1 MKKNIMRLFLTAL
14 VLVLVFSVSVFSAAA
29 TEVTTAVA
37 SSEFFTHQGE
47 TFTTTVYIPD
57 NANIIG
63 FEVTLNY
70 DTDIITLV
78 SAEEH
83 EDIKGSVVYNV
94 EQPGEIVINY
104 AGTSKNVTSYMPL
117 INLTFSADENVGVG
131 AYDCL
136 SVDRSAKYIAHRL
149 NNAGILDQVDFVCDF
164 SKLNIYEMGDVD
176 LGGTLDIADV
186 IYIRR
191 HLAKLEGAVFDEFKL
206 TLADTYYDRIVDIAD
221 AMALQ
226 RHLARLDVI
235 YGNRVNVTFLD
246 VNGDKV
252 AAKSVLYNGT
262 LNSIPFVPAEEGYS
276 GGVWSQSATEYIAPV
291 YTNMTN
297 DVTLYAYYEGGKVS
311 EAVEYYKRQLTEQ
324 YYKGD
329 MATNLSSDL
338 NLWSTLAYQDGYY
351 ANFIWNSD
359 SNYILNSTTGKFTKP
374 TYPQEMTLTAK
385 IISYDANNK
394 IEAEDNISFTYAVPG
409 EFVTPKKAAVADW
422 IYHYFTDP
430 TDGKYRV
437 NYDVKLIA
445 KLNNVI
451 IPVEGT
457 MYDNFEIRLNWYQNV
472 DGVEVPINQIKRTT
486 SAQLNDYVCVA
497 TFNGKPLDGDGKIYV
512 DDVEVTAIEQIE
524 IRNHIIQQIAANMGT
539 LATDG
544 VALWNNDTV
553 YGTSVTWETG
563 NADIAYISNNT
574 VELKDDAVT
583 GSTLPLNA
591 RISYAVDGGTEEFVL
606 AYNLTVSCDN
616 TVIKAPENMDPELYK
631 AIKAEL
637 EENLGYRGDLTSA
650 ALANVKFVNLDLSDY
665 PDIASLRGLSYCTN
679 LRTLNISGLH
689 ITDGTMNQIAT
700 LSYLEAFIARGCG
713 LDNLSDGGQATLRNA
728 VRLKMIDLTDNNFT
742 SLDSVFAEGVKYGS
756 LREVYL
762 SNNKLTDI
770 NALKRAPIITYLSLS
785 NNGLT
790 TAGTAAIADYPYL
803 QYLSLAH
810 NKIDSVEH
818 LTGLKHLVELRLHH
832 NQLTNVRGLRTLLD
846 LEILYLGHNQITDVG
861 FLSSLTALEVFY
873 VNDNEITDISAL
885 STLNK
890 LEIINVN
897 NNNLSSVSVLR
908 NYSGTLTE
916 IYAENNNL
924 TDFSFINGATKLHIL
939 MLAGNQAERA
949 QSNMTT
955 WLSGLTEL
963 EVLTL
968 SDIKLT
974 DLSFLASMGKLA
986 RLDVANCGLGAFTGE
1001 TSNIEH
1007 IANCYSKLRILNISD
1022 NNMSGSEEELLKL
1035 RDLSLLT
1042 VLYAD
1047 NVCDDLDVTDL
1058 TYSMPELMYIS
1069 MESCGIDTLRWLFK
1083 YNNLA
1088 YVDLAGN
1095 DISSVCL
1102 ESDISNAS
1110 IKTLKE
1116 LYLDTNVP
1124 CTFTDAYRVVDF
1136 NVGKLSLAG
1145 ISVNRIEHLPYL
1157 DNVKYLNLSN
1167 TGLTT
1172 LVGDDAE
1179 LSENYSIERYATVET
1194 IDVSGLETDIS
1205 VIENL
1210 PKLKTVYAVGTADSK
1225 LFCEGNLH
1233 ALQRMHNAGIK
1244 CYLYD
1249 KQTEYKPVAATEG
1262 TEVLA
1267 QLEDIS
1273 CEVTVAA
1280 DNVFSINNPFMVD
1293 EVNDF
1298 DITWS
1303 VSNTDNYEIVDNYLA
1318 VKDYTGIDDEE
1329 LTITAQIT
1337 VYPDQ
1342 APVTRE
1348 FKIKTK
1354 ILRASAE
1361 YFETTATGY
1370 SKQLTRGKTFV
1381 YDLSIKAV
1389 ATTDF
1394 DIPVKPVVDYI
1405 TYDYIGSN
1413 GIPYVNILTV
1423 GQNHNYAIADNAPLD
1438 ETVTIKINIGH
1449 TTKDGVSVND
1459 VDEITVPVTV
1469 ASRTFTVTVVLNGG
1483 QLIDAN
1489 GTSRESFEC
1498 VEDALIFE
1506 DMSVQ
1511 KTGYLFEGWYTDAE
1525 FQHLYSLDGSDAYM
1539 PSENITLYASW
1550 KAHSFNLNFDP
1561 AGGTVDET
1569 TRLVLCDTPV
1579 GELPAPART
1588 GFTFGGWFT
1597 AGGTQITDTSSM
1609 ATAEDITVTAKW
1621 TIITYTAN
1629 WNSGTGY
1636 SITVKRTSSPNAGA
1650 SSDTLSSG
1658 EAVYHGDVLSISY
1671 AASTGYT
1678 LTNSGST
1685 AITVTGNVTS
1695 SDIYASAKVN
1705 SYTVSWASDD
1715 CYFLSVNRTSSPY
1728 AGASL
1733 GELGNGESIYY
1744 GDDLSVSY
1752 WGATGYSVTDHGITS
1767 ITVTGDVTSSDIY
1780 ASTKVNSYTY
1790 NVVYKSSNGTNL
1802 GSTTVTYNYGT
1813 TNTISAPAKSGYT
1826 TPSSQSVKWDSTSA
1840 KTITFTYVPVTQPTT
1855 QSLTSGNWWKP
1866 NSSTGI
1872 TYSVKGE
1879 YRNRTANSV
1888 QIRIVWT
1895 QSIKSAAFGYNQY
1908 FYCSLWN
1915 GGVNRGN
1922 TGNVQIA
1929 STSTWPYYSANGPW
1943 HTNSVTAYSG
1953 WVTVSLST
1961 TNATTVDVACDW
1973 WTNGTSASG
1982 SWSNKTISIPAY

>member
-1 MKKNIMRLFLTAL
+1 MKKNVMRVLLTAL
-14 VLVLVFSVSVFSAAA
+14 VLVLVFSASVLSVMA
-29 TEVTTAVA
+29 TETTAVVA

-47 TFTTTVYIPD
+47 AFTTTIYIPD

-70 DTDIITLV
+70 DTDLVTLLEV
-78 SAEEH
+78 EEH
-83 EDIKGSVVYNV
+83 EDLKGTVVFNV
-94 EQPGEIVINY
+94 EQPGKIVLNY
-104 AGTSKNVTSYMPL
+104 AGTSKNITSYMPL
-117 INLTFSADENVGVG
+117 VNLKFAVGENVGVG
-131 AYDCL
+131 TYDFFT
-136 SVDRSAKYIAHRL
+136 VDQNATYSAHSL
-149 NNAGILDQVDFVCDF
+149 NSSGTLDQVNFTCDF
-164 SKLNIYEMGDVD
+164 AKLNIYEMGDVD
-176 LGGTLDIADV
+176 LGGTLNIADV

-191 HLAKLEGAVFDEFKL
+191 HLAKLEGAILNDFKL
-206 TLADTYYDRIVDIAD
+206 TLADTYYDGVVDIAD
-221 AMALQ
+221 AMAMQ
-226 RHLARLDVI
+226 RYLARLDVV
-235 YGNRVNVTFLD
+235 YGNRVNITFLD
-246 VNGDKV
+246 INGNKV
-252 AAKSVLYNGT
+252 AAKSVLYDGT
-262 LNSIPFVPAEEGYS
+262 LNSIPFIPAADGYS

-291 YTNMTN
+291 YTNMTK
-297 DVTLYAYYEGGKVS
+297 DVTLYAYYEGGKIS
-311 EAVEYYKRQLTEQ
+311 EAVAYYKRQLTEQ
-324 YYKGD
+324 YYSGD

-338 NLWSTLAYQDGYY
+338 NLWSTLSYQDGYY

-394 IEAEDNISFTYAVPG
+394 IEAEDSISFTYSVPG
-409 EFVTPKKAAVADW
+409 EFVTPTKSAVADW

-430 TDGKYRV
+430 SDGKYRV

-512 DDVEVTAIEQIE
+512 DDVGVTAIEQIE
-524 IRNHIIQQIAANMGT
+524 IRNYIIQQIAANMGT

-544 VALWNNDTV
+544 IALWNNDTV
-553 YGTSVTWETG
+553 YGTNVTWETG
-563 NADIAYISNNT
+563 NADIAYISNNI
-574 VELKDDAVT
+574 VELKDDAVS

-591 RISYAVDGGTEEFVL
+591 RVSYAVDDGTEEFVL

-650 ALANVKFVNLDLSDY
+650 ALANMKFVNLDLSDY
-665 PDIASLRGLSYCTN
+665 PDITSLRGLSYCTN

-700 LSYLEAFIARGCG
+700 LSYLEAFVARGCG

-742 SLDSVFAEGVKYGS
+742 MLDSVFAEGVNYGS

-762 SNNKLTDI
+762 SDNKLTDI

-790 TAGTAAIADYPYL
+790 TADTAAIAEYPYL

-818 LTGLKHLVELRLHH
+818 LTGLKHLTELRLHN
-832 NQLTNVRGLRTLLD
+832 NQLTNVRGLRTLLN
-846 LEILYLGHNQITDVG
+846 LEVLYLGHNQITDVG
-861 FLSSLTALEVFY
+861 FLNTLTALEVFY

-939 MLAGNQAERA
+939 MLAGNKAERA
-949 QSNMTT
+949 QSNMTS

-974 DLSFLASMGKLA
+974 DLSFLASMEKLA

-1001 TSNIEH
+1001 TSNIDY
-1007 IANCYSKLRILNISD
+1007 IANRYSKLRILNISD

-1047 NVCDDLDVTDL
+1047 NVCDNLDVYTL

-1069 MESCGIDTLRWLFK
+1069 MENCGVDTLHWLFK

-1136 NVGKLSLAG
+1136 NVEKLSLAG
-1145 ISVNRIEHLPYL
+1145 VSVNRIEHLPYL
-1157 DNVKYLNLSN
+1157 DNVRYLNLSN

-1179 LSENYSIERYATVET
+1179 LAENYSIERYATVET

-1205 VIENL
+1205 PLEEL
-1210 PKLKTVYAVGTADSK
+1210 AGLETVYAVGTADSK
-1225 LFCEGNLH
+1225 LFYEDNLH
-1233 ALQRMHNAGIK
+1233 TLQRMYNAGIT

-1249 KQTEYKPVAATEG
+1249 KETAYTPD
-1262 TEVLA
+1262 A
-1267 QLEDIS
+1267 QLEGTQILGLLPDIS
-1273 CEVTVAA
+1273 C
-1280 DNVFSINNPFMVD
+1280 SISIATDQIISNNNPVLLN
-1293 EVNDF
+1293 VINDF

-1303 VSNTDNYEIVDNYLA
+1303 VSNNDNYEIVDNRLS
-1318 VKDYTGIDDEE
+1318 VKDYTGLDDEA
-1329 LTITAQIT
+1329 LTMTAEIT

-1342 APVTRE
+1342 ESVIRAFTIHTNV
-1348 FKIKTK
+1348 
-1354 ILRASAE
+1354 LRMTADYYE
-1361 YFETTATGY
+1361 IDATGY
-1370 SKQLTRGKTFV
+1370 SRQLARDKSFTYKINV
-1381 YDLSIKAV
+1381 KA
-1389 ATTDF
+1389 AQTEGF
-1394 DIPVKPVVDYI
+1394 AEPVKPVVDYI
-1405 TYDYIGSN
+1405 DYSYSAVSQSGEA
-1413 GIPYVNILTV
+1413 IPYPNVLTI
-1423 GQNHNYAIADNAPLD
+1423 GENNTYTIAIAAPLD
-1438 ETVTIKINIGH
+1438 ATATIAIHIGH
-1449 TTKDGVSVND
+1449 TTKSGDKIND
-1459 VDEITVPVTV
+1459 MDAITAPVTV
-1469 ASRTFTVTVVLNGG
+1469 ASRTFTVTFMSNGG
-1483 QLIDAN
+1483 KVVDSN
-1489 GTSRESFEC
+1489 GASIETYEC
-1498 VEDALIFE
+1498 VEDSLIFE
-1506 DMSVQ
+1506 NLTVSRV
-1511 KTGYLFEGWYTDAE
+1511 GYLFEGWYKDDAFE
-1525 FQHLYSLDGSDAYM
+1525 QLFSLDGTDAVM
-1539 PSENITLYASW
+1539 PSKSITLYAKW

-1561 AGGTVDET
+1561 NGGTVSET

-1579 GELPAPART
+1579 GELPTPTRT
-1588 GFTFGGWFT
+1588 GYTFDGWFT
-1597 AGGTQITDTSSM
+1597 ADGEQITASSSM
-1609 ATAEDITVTAKW
+1609 ATAEDITVAAKW
-1621 TIITYTAN
+1621 TIIPYSAT
-1629 WNSGTGY
+1629 WNTGTGY

-1650 SSDTLSSG
+1650 ATGTLSSG
-1658 EAVYHGDVLSISY
+1658 AAIYHGDVLAISY

-1678 LTNSGST
+1678 LTSSGST

-1695 SDIYASAKVN
+1695 SNIYASAKVNSYSASWSTGTGYSITVKRTSSPLACASISTLSSGDTIYYGDVLSITYTASTGYSLTSTGMTSITVTGNITSSNIYASAKVN
-1705 SYTVSWASDD
+1705 SYT
-1715 CYFLSVNRTSSPY
+1715 Y
-1728 AGASL
+1728 
-1733 GELGNGESIYY
+1733 SI
-1744 GDDLSVSY
+1744 
-1752 WGATGYSVTDHGITS
+1752 
-1767 ITVTGDVTSSDIY
+1767 
-1780 ASTKVNSYTY
+1780 
-1790 NVVYKSSNGTNL
+1790 VYVSSNGTNL
-1802 GSTTVTYNYGT
+1802 GSSTATYNYGT

-1826 TPSSQSVKWDSTSA
+1826 TPSSQSVVWDSTSA
-1840 KTITFTYVPVTQPTT
+1840 KTITFIYTPIGASNSTKTGTLCSSPVV
-1855 QSLTSGNWWKP
+1855 
-1866 NSSTGI
+1866 
-1872 TYSVKGE
+1872 TYSAKIE

-1888 QIRIVWT
+1888 QVRVIWT
-1895 QSIKSAAFGYNQY
+1895 STIAAYNYNSYGQVY
-1908 FYCSLWN
+1908 TATI
-1915 GGVNRGN
+1915 G
-1922 TGNVQIA
+1922 
-1929 STSTWPYYSANGPW
+1929 STSKTTTVNSYGTWKNSTSSARSSTGTSDW
-1943 HTNSVTAYSG
+1943 I
-1953 WVTVSLST
+1953 TVSLNT
-1961 TNATTVDVACDW
+1961 TNATTVSLGINYYQVNS
-1973 WTNGTSASG
+1973 NGTNMTQYYGAYGYSTT
-1982 SWSNKTISIPAY
+1982 WTVNIPAY

>member
-14 VLVLVFSVSVFSAAA
+14 VLVLVFSMSAFSAMAA
-29 TEVTTAVA
+29 EVTTAVA

-47 TFTTTVYIPD
+47 TFTTTIYIPD
-57 NANIIG
+57 DANIVD
-63 FEVTLNY
+63 FELTLNY
-70 DTDIITLV
+70 DTNLITLV
-78 SAEEH
+78 DAVEN
-83 EDIKGSVVYNV
+83 EDIKGAVVFNTDN
-94 EQPGEIVINY
+94 PGEIAINY
-104 AGTSKNVTSYMPL
+104 TRTSKNVTSYMPL
-117 INLTFSADENVGVG
+117 VDLTFAVNENIGIGV
-131 AYDCL
+131 YDCFT
-136 SVDRSAKYIAHRL
+136 VDKDQTYVAHRL
-149 NNAGILDQVDFVCDF
+149 DESDNYEEVDFECNF
-164 SKLNIYEMGDVD
+164 SKLHIYEMGDVN
-176 LGGTLDIADV
+176 LSGKVDIGDATG
-186 IYIRR
+186 IRR
-191 HLAKLEGAVFDEFKL
+191 HLAGFTNSILADFKL
-206 TLADTYYDRIVDIAD
+206 TLADTYYDKVIDIAD
-221 AMALQ
+221 ASCLQ
-226 RHLARLDVI
+226 RHLARFNVV

-246 VNGDKV
+246 IDGNKV
-252 AAKSVLYNGT
+252 AAKSVLHNGT
-262 LNSIPFVPAEEGYS
+262 LYSIPFVPVADGYS

-291 YTNMTN
+291 YTNMTK

-359 SNYILNSTTGKFTKP
+359 SNYVLNSTTGKFTKP

-394 IEAEDNISFTYAVPG
+394 IEAEDSISFTYAVPG
-409 EFVTPKKAAVADW
+409 EFVTPTKAAVADW
-422 IYHYFTDP
+422 IYHYFTDSS
-430 TDGKYRV
+430 DGKYRV

-486 SAQLNDYVCVA
+486 SAQLNDYICVA
-497 TFNGKPLDGDGKIYV
+497 TFNGKPLDGDGKIYI
-512 DDVEVTAIEQIE
+512 DNVEVTAIEQIE

-553 YGTSVTWETG
+553 YGTNVTWESG
-563 NADIAYISNNT
+563 KADIAYIANNK

-591 RISYAVDGGTEEFVL
+591 RVSYAVDGGTEEFVL

-665 PDIASLRGLSYCTN
+665 PDITSLRGLSYCTN

-700 LSYLEAFIARGCG
+700 LSYLEAFVARGCG

-728 VRLKMIDLTDNNFT
+728 VRLKMIDLTDNGFT

-832 NQLTNVRGLRTLLD
+832 NQLTDVRGLRTLIN
-846 LEILYLGHNQITDVG
+846 LEILYLGHNQIADVG
-861 FLSSLTALEVFY
+861 FLSTLTALEVLY
-873 VNDNEITDISAL
+873 VNDNNISDISAL

-897 NNNLSSVSVLR
+897 NNNLSSISVLR
-908 NYSGTLTE
+908 NYSGNLTE

-924 TDFSFINGATKLHIL
+924 TDFSFINGATKLHVL
-939 MLAGNQAERA
+939 MLAGNKAERA

-955 WLSGLTEL
+955 WLSGLTRL

-974 DLSFLASMGKLA
+974 DLSFLASMEKLA

-1001 TSNIEH
+1001 TSNIDY

-1022 NNMSGSEEELLKL
+1022 NDMSGNEEELLKL

-1047 NVCDDLDVTDL
+1047 NVCADLDVTDL

-1069 MESCGIDTLRWLFK
+1069 LENCGIDTLRWLFK

-1136 NVGKLSLAG
+1136 NVEKLSLAG
-1145 ISVNRIEHLPYL
+1145 VSVNRIEHLPCL

-1172 LVGDDAE
+1172 LVGSDAE
-1179 LSENYSIERYATVET
+1179 LSENYSIERYTTVET

-1210 PKLKTVYAVGTADSK
+1210 PKVKTVYAVGTADSK
-1225 LFCEGNLH
+1225 LFYEGNLH
-1233 ALQRMHNAGIK
+1233 ALQRMYNAGIK

-1267 QLEDIS
+1267 QLKDIS

-1303 VSNTDNYEIVDNYLA
+1303 VSNTDNYEIVDNYLS

-1348 FKIKTK
+1348 FKVKTN

-1361 YFETTATGY
+1361 YFETNVTGY

-1389 ATTDF
+1389 QTADF
-1394 DIPVKPVVDYI
+1394 SVPVKPVVDYI
-1405 TYDYIGSN
+1405 TYDYVGSN

-1423 GQNHNYAIADNAPLD
+1423 GENHNYVIADNAPLD

-1449 TTKDGVSVND
+1449 ITKNGVSVND
-1459 VDEITVPVTV
+1459 VEEITASVTV
-1469 ASRTFTVTVVLNGG
+1469 ASRTFTVSVVLNGG
-1483 QLIDAN
+1483 QLVDVN

-1506 DMSVQ
+1506 DLTVQ

-1525 FQHLYSLDGSDAYM
+1525 LKQLYSLDGSDAVM
-1539 PSENITLYASW
+1539 PSENITLYAKW
-1550 KAHSFNLNFDP
+1550 KAHSFNLNFN
-1561 AGGTVDET
+1561 ANGGTVSEAS
-1569 TRLVLCDTPV
+1569 RLVLCDTAV
-1579 GELPAPART
+1579 GELPTPTRT
-1588 GFTFGGWFT
+1588 GYTFGGWFT
-1597 AGGTQITDTSSM
+1597 ANGEQITATSSM
-1609 ATAEDITVTAKW
+1609 ATAEDITVSAKW
-1621 TIITYTAN
+1621 TIITYTVN
-1629 WNSGTGY
+1629 WNTGKGYNIIVKRTSSPNAGASTGTLSSGAAIYHGDVLSISYAAGTGYTLTSSGSTSITVTGNVTSSNIYASAKVNSYTASWSSDTGY
-1636 SITVKRTSSPNAGA
+1636 SITVKRTSSPLAGA
-1650 SSDTLSSG
+1650 SISTLSSG
-1658 EAVYHGDVLSISY
+1658 NTVYYGDVLSITY
-1671 AASTGYT
+1671 TASTGYS
-1678 LTNSGST
+1678 LTSKGST
-1685 AITVTGNVTS
+1685 SITVTGNVTS
-1695 SDIYASAKVN
+1695 SSIYASA
-1705 SYTVSWASDD
+1705 
-1715 CYFLSVNRTSSPY
+1715 
-1728 AGASL
+1728 
-1733 GELGNGESIYY
+1733 
-1744 GDDLSVSY
+1744 
-1752 WGATGYSVTDHGITS
+1752 
-1767 ITVTGDVTSSDIY
+1767 
-1780 ASTKVNSYTY
+1780 KVNSYTY

-1813 TNTISAPAKSGYT
+1813 TNTISAPAKPGYT
-1826 TPSSQSVKWDSTSA
+1826 TPGSQSVKWDSTSA
-1840 KTITFTYVPVTQPTT
+1840 KTITFTYTPTPVSATT
-1855 QSLTSGNWWKP
+1855 KSGYVTNDTYYKLTYNV
-1866 NSSTGI
+1866 TI
-1872 TYSVKGE
+1872 E
-1879 YRNRTANSV
+1879 HRNRTATSV
-1888 QIRIVWT
+1888 QLRVTWT
-1895 QSIKSAAFGYNQY
+1895 TSLSGSGTYNNYGQW
-1908 FYCSLWN
+1908 FRASV
-1915 GGVNRGN
+1915 GSVS
-1922 TGNVQIA
+1922 TGNVNIVRQGTWGSA
-1929 STSTWPYYSANGPW
+1929 SSSTRSG
-1943 HTNSVTAYSG
+1943 TASSG
-1953 WVTVSLST
+1953 WITVPLST
-1961 TNATTVDVACDW
+1961 TNATTVNLSAYYYQANY
-1973 WTNGTSASG
+1973 NGTDITPAYANNMSAT
-1982 SWSNKTISIPAY
+1982 WAVAIPAY

>member
-1 MKKNIMRLFLTAL
+1 MKKNVIRLFLTAL
-14 VLVLVFSVSVFSAAA
+14 VLVLVFSVSSFFVMAK
-29 TEVTTAVA
+29 ETTAVVA

-47 TFTTTVYIPD
+47 TFTTTIYIPN

-70 DTDIITLV
+70 NTDIVTLLE
-78 SAEEH
+78 AEEH
-83 EDIKGSVVYNV
+83 EDLRGAVVFNV
-94 EQPGEIVINY
+94 EQPGKIVINY
-104 AGTSKNVTSYMPL
+104 AGTSKNVTSYMPMV
-117 INLTFSADENVGVG
+117 NLTFSVDENVGVG
-131 AYDCL
+131 TYDL
-136 SVDRSAKYIAHRL
+136 FTVDQDVTHNAHTL
-149 NNAGILDQVDFVCDF
+149 NSSGTLTQVDFACDF
-164 SKLNIYEMGDVD
+164 AKLNIYEMGDVD
-176 LGGTLDIADV
+176 LGGSLNIADV

-191 HLAKLEGAVFDEFKL
+191 HLAQLEGAILNDFKL
-206 TLADTYYDRIVDIAD
+206 TLADTYFDGVVDIAD
-221 AMALQ
+221 AMAMQ
-226 RHLARLDVI
+226 RYLARLDVI

-246 VNGDKV
+246 IDGNKV

-262 LNSIPFVPAEEGYS
+262 LNSIPFVPAADGYS
-276 GGVWSQSATEYIAPV
+276 GGVWSQSPTEYIAPV
-291 YTNMTN
+291 YTNMTK

-359 SNYILNSTTGKFTKP
+359 SNYVLNSTTGKFTKP

-394 IEAEDNISFTYAVPG
+394 IEAEDSISFTYAVPG
-409 EFVTPKKAAVADW
+409 EFVTPTKAAVADW
-422 IYHYFTDP
+422 IYHYFTDSS
-430 TDGKYRV
+430 DGKYRV

-486 SAQLNDYVCVA
+486 SAQLNDYICVA
-497 TFNGKPLDGDGKIYV
+497 TFNGKPLDGDGKIYI
-512 DDVEVTAIEQIE
+512 DNVEVTAIEQIE
-524 IRNHIIQQIAANMGT
+524 IQNHIIQQIAANMGT

-553 YGTSVTWETG
+553 YGTNVTWESG
-563 NADIAYISNNT
+563 NADIAYIANNK

-591 RISYAVDGGTEEFVL
+591 RVSYAVDGGTEEFVL

-650 ALANVKFVNLDLSDY
+650 ALANVKFVNLDLSAY
-665 PDIASLRGLSYCTN
+665 PDITSLRGLSYCTN

-700 LSYLEAFIARGCG
+700 LSYLEAFVARGCG

-832 NQLTNVRGLRTLLD
+832 NELTNVRGLRTLIN

-861 FLSSLTALEVFY
+861 FLSTLTALEVFY
-873 VNDNEITDISAL
+873 VNDNNISDISAL

-897 NNNLSSVSVLR
+897 NNNLSSASVLR
-908 NYSGTLTE
+908 NYSGNLTE

-939 MLAGNQAERA
+939 MLAGNKAERA

-955 WLSGLTEL
+955 WLSGLTGL

-974 DLSFLASMGKLA
+974 DLSFLASMEKLA

-1001 TSNIEH
+1001 TSNIDY

-1022 NNMSGSEEELLKL
+1022 NNMSGSEDELLKL

-1047 NVCDDLDVTDL
+1047 NVCNNLDVTDL

-1069 MESCGIDTLRWLFK
+1069 LENCGIDTLRWLFK

-1102 ESDISNAS
+1102 ESDISSAS

-1136 NVGKLSLAG
+1136 NVEKLSLAG
-1145 ISVNRIEHLPYL
+1145 VSVNRIEHLPYL
-1157 DNVKYLNLSN
+1157 DSVKYLNLSN

-1179 LSENYSIERYATVET
+1179 LAENYSVERFATVET

-1205 VIENL
+1205 LLESL
-1210 PKLKTVYAVGTADSK
+1210 PGLQTVYAVGTADSK
-1225 LFCEGNLH
+1225 LFYEGNLH
-1233 ALQRMHNAGIK
+1233 ALQRMYKAGIK

-1267 QLEDIS
+1267 QLKDIS

-1303 VSNTDNYEIVDNYLA
+1303 VSNTDNYEIVDNHLS

-1342 APVTRE
+1342 APITRE
-1348 FKIKTK
+1348 FKIKTN

-1361 YFETTATGY
+1361 YFETDATGY

-1389 ATTDF
+1389 ETTDF
-1394 DIPVKPVVDYI
+1394 NIPVKPVVDYI
-1405 TYDYIGSN
+1405 TYDYVGSN
-1413 GIPYVNILTV
+1413 DIPYVNILTV
-1423 GQNHNYAIADNAPLD
+1423 GESHNYAIADNAPLD

-1449 TTKDGVSVND
+1449 VTKDGVSVDD
-1459 VDEITVPVTV
+1459 VEEITVPVTV

-1483 QLIDAN
+1483 QLVDAN
-1489 GTSRESFEC
+1489 GTSRENFEC

-1506 DMSVQ
+1506 DLTVQ
-1511 KTGYLFEGWYTDAE
+1511 KTGYLFEGWHTDAE
-1525 FQHLYSLDGSDAYM
+1525 LKQLYSLDGSDAKM
-1539 PSENITLYASW
+1539 PSENITLYAKW
-1550 KAHSFNLNFDP
+1550 KAHSFNLNFN
-1561 AGGTVDET
+1561 ANGGAVSET

-1579 GELPAPART
+1579 GKLPTPTRT

-1597 AGGTQITDTSSM
+1597 ADGVQITDTSSM

-1621 TIITYTAN
+1621 TIITYTVK

-1636 SITVKRTSSPNAGA
+1636 SIIVKRTSSPIAGA
-1650 SSDTLSSG
+1650 PTGTLSSG
-1658 EAVYHGDVLSISY
+1658 SAVYYGDVLSISY
-1671 AASTGYT
+1671 TASTGYS
-1678 LTNSGST
+1678 LTSKGS
-1685 AITVTGNVTS
+1685 ASITVTGNVTS
-1695 SDIYASAKVN
+1695 SNIYASAKVN
-1705 SYTVSWASDD
+1705 SYTVSWSTGTG
-1715 CYFLSVNRTSSPY
+1715 YSIIVKRTSSPK
-1728 AGASL
+1728 AGASIGTL
-1733 GELGNGESIYY
+1733 SSGATIYY
-1744 GDDLSVSY
+1744 SDVLSVTYTAS
-1752 WGATGYSVTDHGITS
+1752 TGYSLSSKGGTS
-1767 ITVTGDVTSSDIY
+1767 YTVTGNITSSNIY
-1780 ASTKVNSYTY
+1780 ATASPNSYSY
-1790 NVVYKSSNGTNL
+1790 NVVYKSSNGTDL
-1802 GSTTVTYNYGT
+1802 GETTVTNKFGT

-1826 TPSSQSVKWDSTSA
+1826 TPDSQIVKWDATS
-1840 KTITFTYVPVTQPTT
+1840 KTITFTYKPISVNYTTKTGTSTSSPVVTFSAQV
-1855 QSLTSGNWWKP
+1855 Q
-1866 NSSTGI
+1866 
-1872 TYSVKGE
+1872 
-1879 YRNRTANSV
+1879 YRNRTKTSIEMRV
-1888 QIRIVWT
+1888 VWT
-1895 QSIKSAAFGYNQY
+1895 DTIAAWNYNSQAQKFDASI
-1908 FYCSLWN
+1908 N
-1915 GGVNRGN
+1915 GVS
-1922 TGNVQIA
+1922 TGRTQIA
-1929 STSTWPYYSANGPW
+1929 AYYTWQSSVSYARSATGE
-1943 HTNSVTAYSG
+1943 SA
-1953 WVTVSLST
+1953 WVTVPVSATTTSVSVSVTHVQTNIPGHLLST
-1961 TNATTVDVACDW
+1961 DYS
-1973 WTNGTSASG
+1973 GT
-1982 SWSNKTISIPAY
+1982 WSIAIPTY

>member
-1 MKKNIMRLFLTAL
+1 MKKNMMRLFLAAV
-14 VLVLVFSVSVFSAAA
+14 VLVLVFSVSAVSVVA
-29 TEVTTAVA
+29 TGNTAVVA

-47 TFTTTVYIPD
+47 TFTTTIFIPD

-70 DTDIITLV
+70 DTDIVTLLE
-78 SAEEH
+78 AEEH
-83 EDIKGSVVYNV
+83 EDIRGAVVFNV
-94 EQPGEIVINY
+94 EQPGKIVINY
-104 AGTSKNVTSYMPL
+104 AGTSKNVTTYMPL
-117 INLTFSADENVGVG
+117 VNLMFSVDENVGVG
-131 AYDCL
+131 TYDL
-136 SVDRSAKYIAHRL
+136 FTVDQNATYNAHTL
-149 NNAGILDQVDFVCDF
+149 NSSGTLDQVDFACDF
-164 SKLNIYEMGDVD
+164 AKLNIYEMGDVD
-176 LGGTLDIADV
+176 LGGTLNIADV

-191 HLAKLEGAVFDEFKL
+191 HLAKLEGAILNDFKL
-206 TLADTYYDRIVDIAD
+206 TLADTYYDGVVDIAD
-221 AMALQ
+221 AMAMQ
-226 RHLARLDVI
+226 RYLARLDVV

-246 VNGDKV
+246 VDGNKV

-262 LNSIPFVPAEEGYS
+262 LSSIPFVPAADGYS

-291 YTNMTN
+291 YTNMTK
-297 DVTLYAYYEGGKVS
+297 DVNLYAYYEGGKAS
-311 EAVEYYKRQLTEQ
+311 EAVQYYKRQLTEQ
-324 YYKGD
+324 YYGGD

-338 NLWSTLAYQDGYY
+338 NLWSTLSYQNGYY

-394 IEAEDNISFTYAVPG
+394 IEAEDSISFTYSVPG
-409 EFVTPKKAAVADW
+409 EFVTPTKAAVADW
-422 IYHYFTDP
+422 IYHYFTDSS
-430 TDGKYRV
+430 DGKYRV

-524 IRNHIIQQIAANMGT
+524 IRNYIIQQIAANMGT

-544 VALWNNDTV
+544 IALWNNDNA

-591 RISYAVDGGTEEFVL
+591 RVSYATDDSTEEFVL

-665 PDIASLRGLSYCTN
+665 PDITSLRGLSYCTN

-700 LSYLEAFIARGCG
+700 LSYLEAFVARGCG

-762 SNNKLTDI
+762 SDNKLTDI

-832 NQLTNVRGLRTLLD
+832 NELTNVRGLRTLLN

-861 FLSSLTALEVFY
+861 FLSTLTALEVFY
-873 VNDNEITDISAL
+873 VNDNNISDISAL

-924 TDFSFINGATKLHIL
+924 TDFSFINGASKLHIL
-939 MLAGNQAERA
+939 MLAGNNAELA

-955 WLSGLTEL
+955 WLAGLTEL

-968 SDIKLT
+968 SDINLT
-974 DLSFLASMGKLA
+974 DLSFLASMEKLA
-986 RLDVANCGLGAFTGE
+986 RLDVANCGLSAFTGE
-1001 TSNIEH
+1001 TSNIDF
-1007 IANCYSKLRILNISD
+1007 IANCYAKLRILDISD
-1022 NNMSGSEEELLKL
+1022 NNMAGSEEELLKL
-1035 RDLSLLT
+1035 RNLSLLT

-1047 NVCDDLDVTDL
+1047 NVCDDLDVYTL

-1069 MESCGIDTLRWLFK
+1069 MENCGVDTLRWLFK

-1136 NVGKLSLAG
+1136 NVEKLSLAG
-1145 ISVNRIEHLPYL
+1145 VLVNRIEHLPYL
-1157 DNVKYLNLSN
+1157 DSIKYLNLSN

-1172 LVGDDAE
+1172 LVGDDEE
-1179 LSENYSIERYATVET
+1179 LADHYSIERFATVET
-1194 IDVSGLETDIS
+1194 IDVSGLNADIS
-1205 VIENL
+1205 MLESMPNI
-1210 PKLKTVYAVGTADSK
+1210 KTVYAVGAADSK
-1225 LFCEGNLH
+1225 LFYEGNLH
-1233 ALQRMHNAGIK
+1233 ALQRMYNAGIE

-1249 KQTEYKPVAATEG
+1249 KQTEYEPVAVAEG
-1262 TEVLA
+1262 TDILA
-1267 QLEDIS
+1267 LLEDIS
-1273 CEVTVAA
+1273 CDVTVAA
-1280 DNVFSINNPFMVD
+1280 DNIFSLNNPFMVD
-1293 EVNDF
+1293 EINDYE
-1298 DITWS
+1298 IIWS
-1303 VSNTDNYEIVDNYLA
+1303 VSNTDNYEIVNNHLS

-1329 LTITAQIT
+1329 LTITAQIA

-1348 FKIKTK
+1348 FKISTN

-1361 YFETTATGY
+1361 YFETNAIGY
-1370 SKQLTRGKTFV
+1370 SKQLTRGKTFA
-1381 YDLSIKAV
+1381 YDLSIKA
-1389 ATTDF
+1389 AQNADF
-1394 DIPVKPVVDYI
+1394 AEPVKPVADYI
-1405 TYDYIGSN
+1405 TYDYVGSN
-1413 GIPYVNILTV
+1413 GIPYANILTV
-1423 GQNHNYAIADNAPLD
+1423 GENHNYTIADNAPLD
-1438 ETVTIKINIGH
+1438 ETVTIKINVGH
-1449 TTKDGVSVND
+1449 ITKDGGYVND
-1459 VDEITVPVTV
+1459 VEEISVPVTV

-1483 QLIDAN
+1483 QLVDAN
-1489 GTSRESFEC
+1489 GTSRESYEC

-1506 DMSVQ
+1506 DLTVQ

-1525 FQHLYSLDGSDAYM
+1525 FQHCYSVDGSDAVM
-1539 PSENITLYASW
+1539 PSENITLYAKW
-1550 KAHSFNLNFDP
+1550 KAHSFKLNFN
-1561 AGGTVDET
+1561 ANGGTVSET
-1569 TRLVLCDTPV
+1569 SRLVLCDTAF
-1579 GELPAPART
+1579 GTLPTPTRT

-1597 AGGTQITDTSSM
+1597 SGGTQITASSSM
-1609 ATAEDITVTAKW
+1609 ATAEDVTVTAKW
-1621 TIITYTAN
+1621 TVNSYKASWSTGAGYTITVKRTSSPNAGASIGTISNNTTVYYGDVLSITYTASTGYTITSYGKTSITVTGN
-1629 WNSGTGY
+1629 ILSSDIYASVKVNSYTASWSTGTGY
-1636 SITVKRTSSPNAGA
+1636 SITVKRTSSPLAGA
-1650 SSDTLSSG
+1650 SISTLNSKDT
-1658 EAVYHGDVLSISY
+1658 VYYGDVLSITY
-1671 AASTGYT
+1671 TASTGYT
-1678 LTNSGST
+1678 
-1685 AITVTGNVTS
+1685 ITS
-1695 SDIYASAKVN
+1695 
-1705 SYTVSWASDD
+1705 
-1715 CYFLSVNRTSSPY
+1715 
-1728 AGASL
+1728 
-1733 GELGNGESIYY
+1733 
-1744 GDDLSVSY
+1744 
-1752 WGATGYSVTDHGITS
+1752 HGKTS
-1767 ITVTGDVTSSDIY
+1767 ITVTANVTSTDIK
-1780 ASTKVNSYTY
+1780 AEAKVNSYTY
-1790 NVVYKSSNGTNL
+1790 NIVYVSSNGTDL
-1802 GSTTVTYNYGT
+1802 GKATVTYNYGT

-1826 TPSSQSVKWDSTSA
+1826 TPGNQRVTWDSTSA
-1840 KTITFTYVPVTQPTT
+1840 KTITFIYVPVPAT
-1855 QSLTSGNWWKP
+1855 
-1866 NSSTGI
+1866 NSTKTGTLCSSPVV
-1872 TYSVKGE
+1872 TYSAKIE

-1888 QIRIVWT
+1888 QVRVVWT
-1895 QSIKSAAFGYNQY
+1895 STIAAYNYCSYGQMCTATIGSASKTATVNAFGTWKN
-1908 FYCSLWN
+1908 SSSSA
-1915 GGVNRGN
+1915 RSS
-1922 TGNVQIA
+1922 TGTTDWI
-1929 STSTWPYYSANGPW
+1929 
-1943 HTNSVTAYSG
+1943 
-1953 WVTVSLST
+1953 TVSLNT
-1961 TNATTVDVACDW
+1961 TNATTASLGINYYQVNS
-1973 WTNGTSASG
+1973 NGTNMTQYYGAYGYSTT
-1982 SWSNKTISIPAY
+1982 WTVNIPAY